1 MGFLHYFALKS
12 FNYFYISKAKMF
24 RSKLSNLMSLTKN
37 FDFGFKYTIKFLN
50 KKKYLI
56 YIILLIVFFGIYSFV
71 INQIKSQAE
80 LKQNNFNT
88 FLKSEEFKNIK
99 NYVLKNLNSPYKE
112 YTYLVQN
119 NDTIERVLKNYKIKN
134 EDIKNII
141 TEIANQ
147 KLSNIYAKT
156 EIKIVTKEEKE
167 DISIVSF
174 SYPIDEIT
182 TVEVKKI
189 NDTINVTKN
198 VLVLEKKEVVL
209 SNTIENNLYSSAIE
223 AGIEPNVIVEFANI
237 FGFEI
242 DFQRDIRKGDKFE
255 ILYERF
261 FDEDN
266 VIRNTGKIIFASMS
280 VNNKEYSLYN
290 FKYKNEIGYYDVD
303 GKSAIKTLMK
313 TPINGARLSSSF
325 GFRRH
330 PILGFNK
337 LHQGTDFAAPTGT
350 PIMASGSGTVVMAQK
365 YKGYGNYV
373 KIRHNSTFETAYAH
387 MSKYGRG
394 IRKGVR
400 VTQGQIIGYVG
411 STGLSTGPHLHY
423 EVLQNGKRVNSQRLK
438 LPTGKTLTN
447 EARNLFEIERIKID
461 VRVSALRN

>member
-1 MGFLHYFALKS
+1 
-12 FNYFYISKAKMF
+12 MF
-24 RSKLSNLMSLTKN
+24 RSKLSNLMSLPKN
-37 FDFGFKYTIKFLN
+37 FDFGFEYTIKFFN

-56 YIILLIVFFGIYSFV
+56 YISLLLVFFGIYSFV
-71 INQIKSQAE
+71 LNQIKSQAE
-80 LKQNNFNT
+80 LKQKNFNT

-134 EDIKNII
+134 EDVKDII
-141 TEIANQ
+141 TEIAKQ
-147 KLSNIYAKT
+147 KLSNIYANT
-156 EIKIVTKEEKE
+156 EIKIITKEEKE

-174 SYPIDEIT
+174 TYPVDEIT

-209 SNTIENNLYSSAIE
+209 SNTIENNLYSSAVE
-223 AGIEPNVIVEFANI
+223 AGIEPNIIVEFANI

-255 ILYERF
+255 ILYERY

-266 VIRNTGKIIFASMS
+266 IIRNTGKIIFASMN

-394 IRKGVR
+394 IKKGVR
-400 VTQGQIIGYVG
+400 VNQGQSIGYVG

-423 EVLQNGKRVNSQRLK
+423 EVLHNGKRVNSQRLK